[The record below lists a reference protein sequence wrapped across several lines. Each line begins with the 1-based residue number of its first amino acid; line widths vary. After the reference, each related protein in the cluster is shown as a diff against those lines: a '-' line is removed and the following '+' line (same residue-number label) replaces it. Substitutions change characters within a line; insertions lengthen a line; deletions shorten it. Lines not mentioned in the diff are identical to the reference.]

1 MFRPHCPLNV
11 LEGHTL
17 FSLEEKVGQL
27 MMVSFQGDKGE
38 GEVQKIVEE
47 CFLGGVIY
55 YNFANGRLDRDSV
68 SVLSK
73 KIQSYKG
80 IPRWIAVDQEGGRV
94 QRCAIGF
101 TKIPPASNW
110 SVLSHETLFHLGK
123 NVAMEL
129 KEVGIGMNFSPVID
143 LENNRCKALF
153 QRTISQD
160 PVEIAR
166 VATALL
172 RGFEKGGILGVIK
185 HFPGH
190 GAVDLDSHYEMP
202 VIHKPFEML
211 MEEDLA
217 PFFSMSKKAD
227 ALMTAHILVPD
238 FDSEKIVSLSK
249 KWHAYIRDKMKFKGL
264 IITDSLT
271 MQAVTKSGLSIER
284 AALEALKA
292 GSDILLFGG
301 QILLGSKLTT
311 LELNKIRSIHRYLCQ
326 EALKDP
332 ELKDK
337 IEEAFERNLFY
348 KRKWG
353 VAPFETPMVIIK
365 NQVLF

>member
-1 MFRPHCPLNV
+1 MFKPYFLLNFLLALQFFS

-17 FSLEEKVGQL
+17 YSLEEKVGQL
-27 MMVSFQGDKGE
+27 MMVSFQGERG
-38 GEVQKIVEE
+38 GTEVQKVVEE
-47 CFLGGVIY
+47 CFIGGVIY
-55 YNFANGRLDRDSV
+55 YNFANGRLDKDSV
-68 SVLSK
+68 SLLSR

-94 QRCAIGF
+94 QRCEIGF
-101 TKIPPASNW
+101 TKIPPASTW
-110 SVLSHETLFHLGK
+110 SVLSNKALTHLGK
-123 NVAMEL
+123 NIALEL

-143 LENNRCKALF
+143 LENKECKVLF
-153 QRTISQD
+153 QRTICRD

-172 RGFEKGGILGVIK
+172 RGFEKGGILGVLK

-190 GAVDLDSHYEMP
+190 GAVDLDSHYEIP
-202 VIHKPFEML
+202 VIDKPFERL

-249 KWHAYIRDKMKFKGL
+249 KWHTYIRDKMGFKGL
-264 IITDSLT
+264 IVTDSLT

-284 AALEALKA
+284 ATLDALKA

-301 QILLGSKLTT
+301 HILLGSKLTT
-311 LELNKIRSIHRYLCQ
+311 LGLNKIRSIHRYVCQ

-332 ELKDK
+332 ELREK

-353 VAPFETPMVIIK
+353 VCPPF
-365 NQVLF
+365 

>member
-1 MFRPHCPLNV
+1 MFRPHFLLHV
-11 LEGHTL
+11 LLVLQLFSLEGNTPC
-17 FSLEEKVGQL
+17 SLEEKVGQL
-27 MMVSFQGDKGE
+27 MMVSFQGEKGE

-47 CFLGGVIY
+47 CFIGGVIY

-68 SVLSK
+68 FALSR

-101 TKIPPASNW
+101 TRIPPASNW
-110 SVLSHETLFHLGK
+110 SVLSHEALFHLGL

-160 PVEIAR
+160 PVEISR

-202 VIHKPFEML
+202 VIDKPFERL
-211 MEEDLA
+211 VEEDLA

-264 IITDSLT
+264 IVTDSLT
-271 MQAVTKSGLSIER
+271 MQAVIKSGLSIER

-301 QILLGSKLTT
+301 QNLLGFKLTT
-311 LELNKIRSIHRYLCQ
+311 LGLNKIRSIHRYLCQ

-353 VAPFETPMVIIK
+353 VGHPF
-365 NQVLF
+365 